1 MHIGQLVTVLR
12 IGKRVDRRDLTDN
25 EIFDASFSI
34 LSVDLILLRFGLE
47 SSTLPSLCMARTPSA
62 SNVPCISQMPCTAV
76 LLS

>member
-47 SSTLPSLCMARTPSA
+47 SSHFPDALHCG
-62 SNVPCISQMPCTAV
+62 TA
-76 LLS
+76 